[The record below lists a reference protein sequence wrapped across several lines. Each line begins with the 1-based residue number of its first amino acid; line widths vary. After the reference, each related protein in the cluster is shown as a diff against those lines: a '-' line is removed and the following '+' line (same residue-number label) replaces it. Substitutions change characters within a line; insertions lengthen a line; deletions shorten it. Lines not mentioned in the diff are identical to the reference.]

1 MQAKAILAFN
11 AALTFTG
18 GLTLAVALTG
28 CATTAPAK
36 PHIIEIE
43 TTRFDGVHYPVPDA
57 LPVIAQPP
65 PAPSEDP
72 RLASTSAVPRAPSLQ
87 LAPAADLHNAALRDH
102 ETEVVARQYLQTV
115 EVMYQLVKH
124 LGAGGAMA
132 DTLALRKWH
141 ADALADMGQLIEQ
154 AAALEGTY
162 VDLAHATGVDLAG
175 ALSEPGRAGR
185 IRVLFR
191 MTACVRRDLA
201 ERTRDGLNYLDAR
214 RRGVD
219 DAEMRAAL
227 TASPAEID
235 KRTEEMIRQT
245 SATLACAQMVARA
258 LGGP

>member
-1 MQAKAILAFN
+1 MYFKAILALA
-11 AALTFTG
+11 AALT
-18 GLTLAVALTG
+18 A
-28 CATTAPAK
+28 CATTAPVT

-57 LPVIAQPP
+57 SPAVPQPP
-65 PAPSEDP
+65 PLPPEDP
-72 RLASTSAVPRAPSLQ
+72 RLASTNAVARAPTLQ
-87 LAPAADLHNAALRDH
+87 LAAAADLHNAAVRDR
-102 ETEVVARQYLQTV
+102 ETELVARQYLQTV
-115 EVMYQLVKH
+115 EVMYQIVKH

-162 VDLAHATGVDLAG
+162 VDLAHETGVDLAG
-175 ALSEPGRAGR
+175 SLSEPGRAGR

-227 TASPAEID
+227 TSSPAEVD
-235 KRTEEMIRQT
+235 KRTDEMIRQT
-245 SATLACAQMVARA
+245 SATLACAQMVGRA
-258 LGGP
+258 LGAP